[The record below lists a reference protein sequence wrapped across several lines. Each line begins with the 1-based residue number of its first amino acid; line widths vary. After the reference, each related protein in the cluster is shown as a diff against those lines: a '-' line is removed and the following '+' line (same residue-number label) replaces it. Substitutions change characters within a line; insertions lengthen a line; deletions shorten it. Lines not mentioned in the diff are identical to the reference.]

1 MIGSGEVFENVVT
14 GERAVVRV
22 GTLESDGDL
31 LVLDLYVPAGSA
43 VPGAH
48 VHPSMEERVTVV
60 RGRVGLR
67 LGRHVAI
74 AVPGEQ
80 MIVPAG
86 TAHDW
91 WNAGETEA
99 HVVVEMRPAGRFE
112 ELLLNRFGLAQD
124 GKTDARGV
132 PALLQRTLLAW
143 EFEDVV
149 RPVGPR
155 RLLQGLV
162 VAMLVPLALA
172 CGLRGSYPRYLSRP
186 PHALMDVKLLP
197 ALPAMSAA

>member
-1 MIGSGEVFENVVT
+1 MIGSGEVFENAVT

-67 LGRHVAI
+67 LGRCVSI
-74 AVPGEQ
+74 ATPDQQVT
-80 MIVPAG
+80 VPAG
-86 TAHDW
+86 MVHDW

-99 HVVVEMRPAGRFE
+99 HVVVEMRSAGRFE

-132 PALLQRTLLAW
+132 PGLLQRALLAW

-149 RPVGPR
+149 RPVGLR

-162 VAMLVPLALA
+162 VAALVPLALA
-172 CGLRGSYPRYLSRP
+172 CGLRGNYPRYLSRP
-186 PHALMDVKLLP
+186 PCSMMDVRLLP
-197 ALPAMSAA
+197 AVPAMSAA

>member
-1 MIGSGEVFENVVT
+1 MIGSGEVFENAIT
-14 GERAVVRV
+14 GERVVVRV

-48 VHPSMEERVTVV
+48 LHPSMEERVTVV
-60 RGRVGLR
+60 QGCVGVR

-80 MIVPAG
+80 MIVPSG

-132 PALLQRTLLAW
+132 PGLLQRALLAW
-143 EFEDVV
+143 EFEDVI

-155 RLLQGLV
+155 RLLQGLLD
-162 VAMLVPLALA
+162 ALLVPVALA
-172 CGLRGSYPRYLSRP
+172 CGLRGSNPRYLSRP
-186 PHALMDVKLLP
+186 PCSMMDVRLLP
-197 ALPAMSAA
+197 SMPVMSAA